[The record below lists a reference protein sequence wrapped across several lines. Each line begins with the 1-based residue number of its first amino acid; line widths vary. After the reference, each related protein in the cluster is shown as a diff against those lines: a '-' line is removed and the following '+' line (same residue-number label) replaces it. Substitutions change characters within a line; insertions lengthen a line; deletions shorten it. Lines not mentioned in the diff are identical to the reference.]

1 MSDTDAATNGL
12 PTGAGPASPSLG
24 EFGLDEAAGASG
36 SWRRLTK
43 GRAADALLGQ
53 GTALGHG
60 RMVAGVGGVPV
71 A

>member
-1 MSDTDAATNGL
+1 MVSQ
-12 PTGAGPASPSLG
+12 PAPARLHSHWVNL
-24 EFGLDEAAGASG
+24 GLDEAAGRIWVMAPADG
-36 SWRRLTK
+36 
-43 GRAADALLGQ
+43 GQAADALLGQ